1 MARSSPNSPRNPA
14 PEPVATPLGRIV
26 TVDDVKPKVR
36 PPNLGFT
43 PPFFLRCHSESW
55 HVMNGKLLPSVR
67 KMLLMPGVD
76 NVTIR
81 KDGAFDVRT
90 AKYNAADKGWTVL
103 PLDID
108 GEGTSYAV
116 EPWPGVWVTRWET
129 VHPGATESVHDT
141 AAYIAWCESL
151 VTRGIVELPQPH
163 VVRKLLRNADA
174 DVVAAEAAMKASG
187 GEPASVRELERAR
200 SVRDLLT
207 RELDAAEAR
216 ARGAA

>member
-14 PEPVATPLGRIV
+14 PDPVHTPLGRIV

-43 PPFFLRCHSESW
+43 PPAFLKVHPDAWTVAGGR
-55 HVMNGKLLPSVR
+55 LLPSVR
-67 KMLLMPGVD
+67 KMPLVPGVN
-76 NVTIR
+76 NVR
-81 KDGAFDVRT
+81 FAADGVYDVRQ
-90 AKYNAADKGWTVL
+90 AKYDAADRGWTVL
-103 PLDID
+103 PLDLD
-108 GEGTSYAV
+108 GPGTSYMV
-116 EPWPGVWVTRWET
+116 EPWPGVWLTRWET
-129 VHPGATESVHDT
+129 AHPGATETVTDQT
-141 AAYIAWCESL
+141 AYLDWCQSL
-151 VTRGIVELPQPH
+151 VDRGIVDPPQPH